1 MATFTKVNG
10 LTITHTDMESILLSM
25 ADNIK
30 EIGNTILEMDL
41 VKNLSLIQFSREN
54 TKKAKKTVKA
64 HL

>member
-1 MATFTKVNG
+1 
-10 LTITHTDMESILLSM
+10 M